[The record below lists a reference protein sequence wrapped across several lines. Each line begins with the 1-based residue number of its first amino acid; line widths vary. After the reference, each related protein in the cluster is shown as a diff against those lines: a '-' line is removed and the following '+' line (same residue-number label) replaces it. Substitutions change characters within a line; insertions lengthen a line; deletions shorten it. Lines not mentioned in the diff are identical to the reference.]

1 MKWDHDTFSA
11 DLTMT
16 MSMRTE
22 WELWSARVLKMRI
35 ICYKFLFSSPVY
47 ITISSNAL
55 SEYTLNLNVSMLIT
69 ILMERREQ
77 LMIWKEKKKVL
88 LKTKYQKLKECDLIH
103 YFISNGTFLR
113 WLKKSSHYGCF
124 LGTLRILTSWLVLS
138 SWMDF

>member
-1 MKWDHDTFSA
+1 
-11 DLTMT
+11 
-16 MSMRTE
+16 
-22 WELWSARVLKMRI
+22 MRI

-113 WLKKSSHYGCF
+113 
-124 LGTLRILTSWLVLS
+124 
-138 SWMDF
+138 